1 MKAISVVLA
10 EDHVMVREGLR
21 ALLDSEKDIRVV
33 GEAGDGRVTVAMV
46 LKLRP
51 DVVVLD
57 VAMPLLNGIE
67 ATRQILA
74 NLPATRI
81 LAVSAHSEEAYV
93 ERFLSLGA
101 AGYLV
106 KQSSSHILPEA
117 IRAVVQGKAFFSAA
131 ISQRRNRRKN
141 EALRRG
147 GTGAGL
153 PSVRLTPREAEV
165 LQLVAEGQA
174 NKQIAAELHI
184 SIKTVEKHRQSL
196 MDALGIHDTAGLTR
210 HAIAT
215 GVIDS

>member
-1 MKAISVVLA
+1 MKTISVVLA

-21 ALLDSEKDIRVV
+21 ALLETEKDIKVV
-33 GEAGDGRVTVAMV
+33 GEAGDGRAAVAMV

-74 NLPATRI
+74 RLPATRI
-81 LAVSAHSEEAYV
+81 LVVSAHSEEAYV
-93 ERFLSLGA
+93 ERLLSLGA

-117 IRAVVQGKAFFSAA
+117 IRAVVKGKEFFSAA
-131 ISQRRNRRKN
+131 ISQQRNRRKN
-141 EALRRG
+141 AASRRG
-147 GTGAGL
+147 ETGSGL

-165 LQLVAEGQA
+165 LQLVAEGLA

-196 MDALGIHDTAGLTR
+196 METLGIHDTAGLTR